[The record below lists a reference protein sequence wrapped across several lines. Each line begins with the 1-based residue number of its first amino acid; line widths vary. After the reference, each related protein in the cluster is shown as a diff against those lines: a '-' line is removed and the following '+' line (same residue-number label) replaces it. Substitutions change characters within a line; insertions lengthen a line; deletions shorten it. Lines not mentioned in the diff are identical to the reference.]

1 MSDPFFS
8 ISIVF
13 TVKIKPRPPQ
23 VQQKKK
29 QLANSSFRSIEVL
42 FYIFRKEEFFYHS
55 QKHEGHG
62 GLNFVYPI
70 YSLNLLF
77 T

>member
-42 FYIFRKEEFFYHS
+42 FYIYRKEEFYTIAKS
-55 QKHEGHG
+55 MRDTGVWI
-62 GLNFVYPI
+62 LYI
-70 YSLNLLF
+70 LF
-77 T
+77 IA